1 MKKRILCLVLALL
14 MVLPMLVACGG
25 DEDVIGNIN
34 EEASRY
40 TTTLN
45 MWMITESQ
53 LIADASKLIVA
64 GITPDKKEEKLTD
77 EEKAKI
83 AALSPEQKEAWEQL
97 NLVNNEI
104 NKLTKAKYKTKLN
117 IKYFTESEYYAAVE
131 KGFADHDAYI
141 KEHKTGVLPNQTEE
155 TELNEY
161 GIPELKYPTVL
172 DCEVDILF
180 IGNAQKYTQYIS
192 QNLLVELQTYFAESV
207 ELYSYINNDFLVSA
221 NYNSMVYA
229 LPNYHGIGEYVYVMA
244 DKEMLDQYNADNK
257 LSSATIYDSSFKDYL
272 DYIAAEYGSSGVY
285 PIYVDTAD
293 KTIPLSYTHYWS
305 FDAASK
311 PGYVTLNP
319 DKFSI
324 MGDSYFGGHF
334 DSKTALESTNLLA
347 NKTYMQSLA
356 TKVYYENTAGYI
368 TNTASAKGEAAVH
381 IVTGGWELKQQY
393 EEAGYEVMVMQYPQM
408 TDDQVFE
415 SMFAVG
421 AYTIDAAR
429 SAEIIAFLNTNSEI
443 RNLFQYGVEGENY
456 TLATTKVGDKEYSY
470 VVEDPNNLYKMD
482 LKKTGNV
489 FMAYPNSEAT
499 AAQWDYQKQ
508 QNLEMQTYPT
518 LAFCFSTNFKLDE
531 EAVLVMSAVS
541 EKMEAYLNS
550 MTDYAQIMEV
560 YNRAKGMSDRAMAK
574 YIYSECLGNIEIPY
588 TYNGE
593 ENYVS
598 VATLLS
604 ALSSYKVSAI
614 SEKKDALQ
622 SPYALYVNWATV
634 VGMVE
639 EKKTNT

>member
-1 MKKRILCLVLALL
+1 MKKKILCLVLALL

-207 ELYSYINNDFLVSA
+207 
-221 NYNSMVYA
+221 
-229 LPNYHGIGEYVYVMA
+229 
-244 DKEMLDQYNADNK
+244 
-257 LSSATIYDSSFKDYL
+257 
-272 DYIAAEYGSSGVY
+272 
-285 PIYVDTAD
+285 
-293 KTIPLSYTHYWS
+293 
-305 FDAASK
+305 
-311 PGYVTLNP
+311 
-319 DKFSI
+319 
-324 MGDSYFGGHF
+324 
-334 DSKTALESTNLLA
+334 
-347 NKTYMQSLA
+347 
-356 TKVYYENTAGYI
+356 
-368 TNTASAKGEAAVH
+368 
-381 IVTGGWELKQQY
+381 
-393 EEAGYEVMVMQYPQM
+393 
-408 TDDQVFE
+408 
-415 SMFAVG
+415 
-421 AYTIDAAR
+421 
-429 SAEIIAFLNTNSEI
+429 
-443 RNLFQYGVEGENY
+443 
-456 TLATTKVGDKEYSY
+456 
-470 VVEDPNNLYKMD
+470 
-482 LKKTGNV
+482 
-489 FMAYPNSEAT
+489 
-499 AAQWDYQKQ
+499 
-508 QNLEMQTYPT
+508 
-518 LAFCFSTNFKLDE
+518 
-531 EAVLVMSAVS
+531 
-541 EKMEAYLNS
+541 
-550 MTDYAQIMEV
+550 
-560 YNRAKGMSDRAMAK
+560 
-574 YIYSECLGNIEIPY
+574 
-588 TYNGE
+588 
-593 ENYVS
+593 
-598 VATLLS
+598 
-604 ALSSYKVSAI
+604 
-614 SEKKDALQ
+614 
-622 SPYALYVNWATV
+622 
-634 VGMVE
+634 
-639 EKKTNT
+639 